1 MAIEATGDTSGS
13 GDDGDHRC
21 CSDEDEEKACAG
33 ECVASSPAWFGWLL
47 LGFLAGV
54 ALATTVLFVK
64 HDEYP
69 ETRAVPT

>member
-1 MAIEATGDTSGS
+1 VTTAITVVAAT
-13 GDDGDHRC
+13 
-21 CSDEDEEKACAG
+21 
-33 ECVASSPAWFGWLL
+33 WFGWLL